1 MMTRKTICYG
11 TGALVAAAATA
22 TTMFLVGTGMPLLPG
37 DGVADAAL
45 LGMACFLLG
54 GIVGLL
60 SFCAAATVATGVFRL
75 VDLKNGQAFW
85 AADHASRDVL
95 VMGGI
100 GLFLFLMPLVGYMV
114 G

>member
-1 MMTRKTICYG
+1 MTRKTICYG
-11 TGALVAAAATA
+11 TGAVVAAAAA
-22 TTMFLVGTGMPLLPG
+22 LATMFLVGTGMPLLPS
-37 DGVADAAL
+37 DTPLDATL
-45 LGMACFLLG
+45 LGMVCFLFG
-54 GIVGLL
+54 GIAGLL
-60 SFCAAATVATGVFRL
+60 SFCVAATVATGVFRL
-75 VDLKNGQAFW
+75 VDLKGGRTFW